1 VTIATGIHF
10 HFSPAIWAVLIVLT
24 VVNYALLVLALVNVI
39 PRESAAIRFHNR
51 WIWVALIV
59 LVNFLGPL
67 AYFAVGRIDAPLAD
81 NTGADERPAGE
92 RARAAVELLYGPYPQ
107 QPLNGPISPASP
119 QPLNGPASP
128 APGERR

>member
-1 VTIATGIHF
+1 MTIATGIQL

-24 VVNYALLVLALVNVI
+24 VANYALLALALDNVI
-39 PRESAAIRFHNR
+39 SREAAAIRFHNR

-67 AYFAVGRIDAPLAD
+67 AYFALGRVDAPIAD

-92 RARAAVELLYGPYPQ
+92 RARAAVELLYGPPRQPLGGPASATRQ
-107 QPLNGPISPASP
+107 QPPYGPISPASP
-119 QPLNGPASP
+119 
-128 APGERR
+128 ERR

>member
-1 VTIATGIHF
+1 MTIATGIQL

-24 VVNYALLVLALVNVI
+24 VANYALLALALVNVI
-39 PRESAAIRFHNR
+39 SREAAAIRFHNR

-67 AYFAVGRIDAPLAD
+67 AYFALGRIDAPLAD

-92 RARAAVELLYGPYPQ
+92 RARAAVELLYGPP
-107 QPLNGPISPASP
+107 P
-119 QPLNGPASP
+119 QPVNVPVFPVPQGSVNVPASP
-128 APGERR
+128 APPPQR